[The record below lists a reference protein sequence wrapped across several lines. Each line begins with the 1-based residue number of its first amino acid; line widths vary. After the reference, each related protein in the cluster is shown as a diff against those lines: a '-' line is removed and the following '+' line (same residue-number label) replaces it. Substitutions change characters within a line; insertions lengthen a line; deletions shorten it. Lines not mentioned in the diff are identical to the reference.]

1 MRDAQEVHRPGIII
15 ETVVV
20 EECNATAAETRD
32 HGMRFRIDFQN
43 LRVGWDY
50 EMLGSQVTSQG
61 IRYYTLHTTFDW
73 VTLNFSLCLSLH
85 YPNFN
90 INCHIFYLLFIDL
103 WQLLVSPN

>member
-20 EECNATAAETRD
+20 EECNATAAETID

-50 EMLGSQVTSQG
+50 DMLGSQAA
-61 IRYYTLHTTFDW
+61 REFDIIPF
-73 VTLNFSLCLSLH
+73 TQRL
-85 YPNFN
+85 
-90 INCHIFYLLFIDL
+90 IGLL
-103 WQLLVSPN
+103 